1 MKGRIFRARFLIPL
15 CALVVLTAAPAM
27 AAAPADEPQH
37 AVRNFD
43 ARVSFN
49 RTFRVE
55 PAAAQLLAVESLS
68 AQVPELAATYEETTG
83 VTRTLFNQTG
93 YLTGP
98 RAGEPMTIAREF
110 IEQQAGLLGL
120 APGDLDYEVTDDVF
134 TRVTGASHIYLRQL
148 HVGIPV
154 YNGQLHV
161 NVNRDGRVI
170 SVNNAF
176 LPNLAASVQA
186 PSALLGADAAVAAAA
201 RHLGLDGAKV
211 TVTGRPQG
219 PRQTTRLRAD
229 AISTEEIEA
238 GLMWLPIRTGDA
250 RLVWNFQVVT
260 PDGEH
265 WYDMT
270 VDAVTGKVWT
280 RFDWTNSASYRVY
293 PQPVESPNHTTPL
306 PPSDGRVLVSNPA
319 DSSASPLGWHS
330 TGSTNFTI
338 MRGNNVHA
346 YEDSDNNGAP
356 PASQPSCGS
365 SLVCDF
371 AINLTQAPS
380 QYRPAAVAN
389 LFYWNNIIHDVQYQ
403 YGFDEPG
410 GNFQVNTFGNGGA
423 GNDDV
428 RAEAQDGGGTN
439 NANFSTPTDGG
450 RPRMQ
455 MYIWTAPNPDRDGDL
470 DNGIVIHEYGHG
482 ISIRQVGG
490 PNNSSCLNNNQQGG
504 EGWSDWHALV
514 YTAEVGDQGT
524 DGRGIGTYALNQ
536 PTTGQGIRTQRYS
549 TSQSINNWTYASI
562 SGMAIPHGVGSVWAQ
577 AIWEVYWALVDQHGF
592 DPDLYDAFGGAGNQR
607 ALLYVNE
614 GFKNTVCSPTF
625 VNARDGIIQAAADN
639 FGGAD
644 VCLLWEAFAAFGL
657 GTNAVSGGSNSTNP
671 TNGFNVPASCSC
683 QPNPIA
689 DAGPDKSIC
698 AGDSTT
704 IGTPALA
711 GHSYS
716 WSPGGATTAQV
727 TVSPSSTTTYT
738 VTATTACGS
747 AQDSVTVTVNSGGG
761 GGGLD
766 DDFEGSVAGWSATGL
781 WHLATNSTCA
791 SPQNG
796 FSSPVR
802 AFYYGQDSTCNYAT
816 GAANSGSLT
825 SPQISGITGSSTLTF
840 DYYRQ
845 VELYTA
851 GSFDRTEVDVIHS
864 GGTDVVF
871 ALDSGDASSSTWQS
885 SGAISLAAYAGDT
898 IQVRFRFNTV
908 DNVSNNFDGWFI
920 DDVVVTGGTPCGGGG
935 GECAVD
941 DDFESGA
948 AGWSNSAASTC
959 TTGAYVLGA
968 PTFVSNGGVTTQPA
982 GDHTPG
988 SGVNAIFT
996 AVNTS
1001 AGVDDV
1007 DGGNCILDSP
1017 AWSVSEA
1024 SELSVW
1030 YFHGQRD
1037 NGSANTQDFFR
1048 LEVSTNG
1055 GASYTPIVS
1064 IGDDT
1069 SQAVWTQATAS
1080 IPAGSSVR
1088 LRVQASDAGTSGD
1101 LVEAGI
1107 DDLRICPSN

>member
-1 MKGRIFRARFLIPL
+1 MKLSVIRARFLISFCGL
-15 CALVVLTAAPAM
+15 AALAAWPAW
-27 AAAPADEPQH
+27 AAAPGDILGQH

-43 ARVSFN
+43 ARASHN

-55 PAAAQLLAVESLS
+55 PAPIQLQALTTLE
-68 AQVPELAATYEETTG
+68 AQVPEVAVTFEETTG
-83 VTRTLFNQTG
+83 AARTLYNTTG

-98 RAGEPMTIAREF
+98 QGGDALAIARGF
-110 IEQQAGLLGL
+110 VEQHVGLLGL
-120 APGDLDYEVTDDVF
+120 KAGDLEHEVTDDVF
-134 TRVTGASHIYLRQL
+134 TRVTGARHVYLRQL
-148 HVGIPV
+148 HAGIPV

-176 LPNLAASVQA
+176 LPGLAASVAA
-186 PSALLGADAAVAAAA
+186 PAPLLGAEAALAAAG
-201 RHLGLDGAKV
+201 RHLGLDGVKV
-211 TVTGRPQG
+211 MTLNRPEG
-219 PRQTTRLRAD
+219 PRQITRLRAD
-229 AISTEEIEA
+229 ALSSEEIEA
-238 GLMWLPIRTGDA
+238 GLMWLPIRAGDA
-250 RLVWNFQVVT
+250 RLVWNFQLDV
-260 PDGEH
+260 PGGEH
-265 WYDMT
+265 WYDIT
-270 VDAVTGKVWT
+270 VDAHSGKVWT
-280 RFDWTNSASYRVY
+280 RFDWVNSDSYRVY

-306 PPSDGRVLVSNPA
+306 PPSDGRDLVSNPA
-319 DSSASPLGWHS
+319 DSTASPLDWHD
-330 TGSTNFTI
+330 TGSTSFTI

-346 YEDSDNNGAP
+346 YEDADGNNQP
-356 PASQPSCGS
+356 PASQPSCGA
-365 SLVCDF
+365 SLNCDF
-371 AINLTQAPS
+371 PINLSQAPS

-403 YGFDEPG
+403 YGFDEAG
-410 GNFQVNTFGNGGA
+410 GNFQVNNFGNGGA

-439 NANFSTPTDGG
+439 NANFATPTDGG

-455 MYIWTAPNPDRDGDL
+455 MYIWTAPNPDKDGDL

-490 PNNSSCLNNNQQGG
+490 PNNSSCLNNAQQGG
-504 EGWSDWHALV
+504 EGWSDWHTLV

-577 AIWEVYWALVDQHGF
+577 GIWEVYWALVDQHGF

-607 ALLYVNE
+607 ALLYINE
-614 GFKNTVCSPTF
+614 GFKNTACSPTF
-625 VNARDGIIQAAADN
+625 VNARDGIIQAATDN
-639 FGGAD
+639 FGGQD
-644 VCLLWEAFAAFGL
+644 VCLIWEAFAAFGL

-671 TNGFNVPASCSC
+671 TNGFNVPASCQC
-683 QPNPIA
+683 QPNA
-689 DAGPDKSIC
+689 VANAGPDKNIC
-698 AGDSTT
+698 EGDSTT
-704 IGTPALA
+704 IGTPALS

-727 TVSPSSTTTYT
+727 VVSPSSTTTYT

-747 AQDSVTVTVNSGGG
+747 AQDSVTVFVGSGS

-766 DDFEGSVAGWSATGL
+766 EDFEGGTSGWSATGL
-781 WHLATNSTCA
+781 WHLATNSSCA

-796 FSSPVR
+796 YSSPVN
-802 AFYYGQDSTCNYAT
+802 AFYYGQDSSCNYNT
-816 GAANSGSLT
+816 GGANSGTLT
-825 SPQISGITGSSTLTF
+825 SPVISGINSSSTLTF

-851 GSFDRTEVDVIHS
+851 GSFDRTEVEIIHP
-864 GGTDVVF
+864 GGTDTVF
-871 ALDSGDASSSTWQS
+871 ALDSGDSSSSSWQS
-885 SGAISLAAYAGDT
+885 SGSISLAAYAGDS
-898 IQVRFRFNTV
+898 IQVRFRFNSV
-908 DNVSNNFDGWFI
+908 DGVSNNFDGWFI

-935 GECAVD
+935 GECTVD
-941 DDFESGA
+941 DDFQGGA
-948 AGWSNSAASTC
+948 AGWSNSSASTC
-959 TTGAYVLGA
+959 TTGAYVLGT
-968 PTFVSNGGVTTQPA
+968 PTFVSNGGVVTQPA
-982 GDHTPG
+982 GDHTTG
-988 SGVNAIFT
+988 SGNAIFT
-996 AVNTS
+996 AFNTS

-1017 AWSVSEA
+1017 VWSVSEA

-1037 NGSANTQDFFR
+1037 NGNNNTQDFFR

-1055 GASYTPIVS
+1055 GSSYTPVVS

-1101 LVEAGI
+1101 LVEGGI